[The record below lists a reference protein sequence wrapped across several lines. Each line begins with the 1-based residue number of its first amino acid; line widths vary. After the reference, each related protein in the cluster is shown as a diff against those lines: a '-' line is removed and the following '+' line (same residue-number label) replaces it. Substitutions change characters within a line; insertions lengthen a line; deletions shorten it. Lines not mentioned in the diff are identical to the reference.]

1 MSETFCVSSTVLL
14 LKEEW
19 LDRTHKICEGVPERV
34 LSKHPDTEFASHKSP
49 LQSIAWLGELADEC

>member
-1 MSETFCVSSTVLL
+1 MSETFCMSSTVLP

-34 LSKHPDTEFASHKSP
+34 LSKHPSPDTEGMSHKSP
-49 LQSIAWLGELADEC
+49 L